1 MITISQAGFDAHP
14 LIPSDSLSAL
24 SHGDLDACGSRRVTH
39 SCCSCVCVCLCICR
53 AVCIT
58 AVYTPRI
65 SVFAC
70 SDKWVSAHLFPLRM
84 QIMSLVWWRFPSEA
98 ADKLKAPDTTLHFF
112 CLYLLNVYRFL
123 KNVIPN
129 LSVQVA
135 DNHRERKKKKNRKF
149 NTILTTLPHV
159 HAKTM
164 QLQPIHDV
172 NQWPFHWRPACRWI
186 LKYLYLYKGCKI
198 EDHHNC
204 HGSLII
210 ALSTSCIINEKKFNP
225 MILRVY

>member
-112 CLYLLNVYRFL
+112 FFVFIFLMSIDFLKMSTQTCLYRLQ
-123 KNVIPN
+123 IIT
-129 LSVQVA
+129 
-135 DNHRERKKKKNRKF
+135 ERKKKRKTE
-149 NTILTTLPHV
+149 N
-159 HAKTM
+159 
-164 QLQPIHDV
+164 
-172 NQWPFHWRPACRWI
+172 
-186 LKYLYLYKGCKI
+186 
-198 EDHHNC
+198 
-204 HGSLII
+204 
-210 ALSTSCIINEKKFNP
+210 STQS
-225 MILRVY
+225 

>member
-129 LSVQVA
+129 LSVQGA
-135 DNHRERKKKKNRKF
+135 DNHREKKKKKNRKF
-149 NTILTTLPHV
+149 NTNLTTLPHMRRPCNFSRFMMW
-159 HAKTM
+159 TSD
-164 QLQPIHDV
+164 LFTEGQPVDGYWSIYICIKAA
-172 NQWPFHWRPACRWI
+172 RLRTT
-186 LKYLYLYKGCKI
+186 
-198 EDHHNC
+198 
-204 HGSLII
+204 II
-210 ALSTSCIINEKKFNP
+210 ATAL
-225 MILRVY
+225 